1 MAKLISNN
9 SDYLGVKSSSQAAK
23 KISANS
29 ALQCKTVSG
38 VVEVETKEECENHW
52 LGELVTE

>member
-1 MAKLISNN
+1 MIIW
-9 SDYLGVKSSSQAAK
+9 GFKSSSQAAK
-23 KISANS
+23 KISADS